1 MKLGSIGLELKMK
14 HKSIPYRHE
23 ASNTFEKLIGTLYF
37 TVTPVP
43 AFSSS
48 ERGQDIL
55 EQLPGPHPSNLSP
68 GIFTTPDLSQTEPS
82 TKKRPELLPVRDIN
96 PLKKRDELSSVLD
109 LDATFK
115 EPDEIV
121 KPELFIRRAFRD
133 IKREIRLVT
142 SVGVRH
148 PVRYIR
154 DRRQMI

>member
-1 MKLGSIGLELKMK
+1 MKLASIGLELKMK
-14 HKSIPYRHE
+14 HKSIPRRHE
-23 ASNTFEKLIGTLYF
+23 ANNIFENLIGTLYF

-48 ERGQDIL
+48 GRGQNTL
-55 EQLPGPHPSNLSP
+55 EHLPGRYPSNISP
-68 GIFTTPDLSQTEPS
+68 GIFSFSQTEPTS
-82 TKKRPELLPVRDIN
+82 KKSPGLFPVDIN
-96 PLKKRDELSSVLD
+96 PLKISDELFSVLD